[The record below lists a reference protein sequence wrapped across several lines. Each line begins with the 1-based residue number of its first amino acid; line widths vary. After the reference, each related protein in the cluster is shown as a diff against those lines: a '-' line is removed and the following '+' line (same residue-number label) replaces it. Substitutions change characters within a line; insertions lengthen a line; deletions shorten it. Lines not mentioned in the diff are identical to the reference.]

1 MNFVIPILFI
11 VIASG
16 QDSLKNESFDAS
28 ILKTPQP
35 NWPAVLDPLIKNT
48 SDLDKAL
55 GLDSTQLI
63 LEGFRVQVFA
73 SDQKEKADSMKI
85 VLENIIQEPVF
96 VTFEVPHYKV
106 RLGNCINRV
115 DAERLQKRLNEIG
128 YHNAWII
135 RTRIEPQ
142 KPFKY

>member
-1 MNFVIPILFI
+1 
-11 VIASG
+11 
-16 QDSLKNESFDAS
+16 
-28 ILKTPQP
+28 
-35 NWPAVLDPLIKNT
+35 LDPLIKNT

-128 YHNAWII
+128 YRNAWII
-135 RTRIEPQ
+135 RTRIETQ